1 MTATR
6 APGASER
13 SASAKESRGS
23 LVVASEVVEKVAAEV
38 AGRTDGVDVPRPSP
52 VRRVRGGQTT
62 GVRATV
68 VDGIADL
75 QVEVAL
81 RYPDPVER
89 TCERLRA
96 ALADQVPRL
105 SGVELRLIDITVVD
119 LVADPSEA
127 RPVAASGTVEEP
139 RPGRRGRHVAPTLLR
154 RPARIV
160 PVAVLGVL
168 AVGLGLAA
176 LVAGI
181 QRVQHGVLPGW
192 LAGPLHRVSRGSALT
207 WFFWDARWAWVGFG
221 LLAVVAVVCLAGCV
235 LPGGAN
241 GVRLSPGEAGPAGGS
256 REIFMADADLEGLL
270 ERWIRGH
277 DGVRGVRVRRRGRR
291 LVASVRTTV
300 ASPDLLR
307 EALAR
312 GCEDLVESLGLAR
325 PMGVRLRL
333 R

>member
-13 SASAKESRGS
+13 SGSKGSRGS

-38 AGRTDGVDVPRPSP
+38 AARTDGVGVPHSSAL
-52 VRRVRGGQTT
+52 RRVRGGQTP

-75 QVEVAL
+75 QVEVTL

-89 TCERLRA
+89 TCRALRD

-105 SGVELRLIDITVVD
+105 SGVELRLVDITVVD
-119 LVADPSEA
+119 LVPDSSEA
-127 RPVAASGTVEEP
+127 RPTAASGAVEEP
-139 RPGRRGRHVAPTLLR
+139 RPGKKGRHVAPTLLR

-160 PVAVLGVL
+160 PVAALGVL

-176 LVAGI
+176 LVAGL

-192 LAGPLHRVSRGSALT
+192 FAGPLHRLSRGSALT
-207 WFFWDARWAWVGFG
+207 WSSWDSRWAWAGFV

-241 GVRLSPGEAGPAGGS
+241 GVRLSTGEAGQAGGS
-256 REIFMADADLEGLL
+256 REIFMADADLEGLV

-312 GCEDLVESLGLAR
+312 GCEDLVYSLGLAR